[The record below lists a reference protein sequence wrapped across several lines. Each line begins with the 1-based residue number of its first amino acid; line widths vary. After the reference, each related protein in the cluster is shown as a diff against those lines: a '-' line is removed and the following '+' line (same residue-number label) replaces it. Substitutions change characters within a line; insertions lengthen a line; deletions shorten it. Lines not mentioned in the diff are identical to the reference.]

1 MTSSPDPRGTGSPCS
16 ERVEND
22 EKRTFPR
29 VRARQEVLCF
39 SLHSFTHVMQVVDF
53 YLVMGEDF
61 CCEAFTFAGFVTDC
75 RQARREKKKIE
86 RRKLRISPRWVYC
99 GFAVRG
105 EANGSKAFTHNSMS
119 HNSLH
124 DAGEGVKAF
133 FEKRLMR
140 ETCARVS
147 LAGKPS
153 G

>member
-1 MTSSPDPRGTGSPCS
+1 
-16 ERVEND
+16 
-22 EKRTFPR
+22 
-29 VRARQEVLCF
+29 
-39 SLHSFTHVMQVVDF
+39 
-53 YLVMGEDF
+53 MGEGF
-61 CCEAFTFAGFVTDC
+61 CCKAFTFAGFVTDC
-75 RQARREKKKIE
+75 RRARREKKKIE
-86 RRKLRISPRWVYC
+86 RRKLRISPRCAYR

-105 EANGSKAFTHNSMS
+105 EANGNKAFTHNSMS

-140 ETCARVS
+140 ATCVRVS